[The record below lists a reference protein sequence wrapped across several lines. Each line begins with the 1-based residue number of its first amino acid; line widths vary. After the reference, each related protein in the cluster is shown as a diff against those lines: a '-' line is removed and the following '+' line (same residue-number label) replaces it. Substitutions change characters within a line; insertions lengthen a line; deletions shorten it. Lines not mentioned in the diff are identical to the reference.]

1 MSDRNASVVGRSRI
15 FRTMASGALAAFLV
29 AGTGAVAEPRAS
41 TAPTRVAAAPSPSIQ
56 IGDFKFT
63 PPILTV
69 RMGTTV
75 TWTNRDEE
83 THTVTSATGAF
94 GSTGL
99 SHDETFAQTFTR
111 PGTYQYFCALHP
123 HMKATVVVK

>member
-29 AGTGAVAEPRAS
+29 TGTGAVAKPRAS
-41 TAPTRVAAAPSPSIQ
+41 TAPTRVAAPSPSIQ

-99 SHDETFAQTFTR
+99 SHEETFAQTFTR

>member
-1 MSDRNASVVGRSRI
+1 MSDRKASVVWRSRI

-29 AGTGAVAEPRAS
+29 TGAGAVAGPRAS
-41 TAPTRVAAAPSPSIQ
+41 TAPTRIAAAPSPSIQ

-69 RMGTTV
+69 RVGTTV

-83 THTVTSATGAF
+83 THTVTSAAGAF
-94 GSTGL
+94 GSAGL
-99 SHDETFAQTFTR
+99 SHEETFAQTFTR